1 MKKSLKVFAVV
12 CSIAFFLGLSACSNG
27 SDSDSGEN
35 SGSTSGGSSGGTTTG
50 GTTTGGG
57 TSGSHTT
64 SQVIKSGLKFDFSN
78 AKAIAAVD
86 KENSGRSAYSINSR
100 AATPDSSVDDS
111 PLLKILENGKFE
123 SALTLADNANLA
135 NIKEIYK
142 SPLEDSNDIFIVFD
156 GTSSFYD
163 EQVTVDE
170 NGNTISSNTVQ
181 KTLGQLVC
189 IHENNTIA
197 DILKIND
204 SENSWDSYQNY
215 LSLETDKGVM
225 FDAAGNLY
233 YMARKWNSSGSD
245 TSVVYKFDPKTN
257 EITELT
263 ASVSGT
269 NYSSFKITKDGKIIF
284 VQGRYSSG
292 SSAAFLRAIP
302 VDNPNNF
309 SNIYY
314 SSGDS
319 WNFGVLAWV
328 YDEKNEVMYYVPR
341 DKGLYK
347 AERSGNSFKTG
358 ELIGTSTGSELNAGR
373 YFKSSNYI
381 YVADWST
388 QEYSFNHGNGVVKFK
403 LVDAYGSLIPENAV
417 RCIIEYFADFTNHKS
432 DSAEYIYLTT
442 EDVDIRFDVF
452 KDIEGYE
459 DIYNATKG
467 LKNAEAI
474 KALDTFKLRNLLYD
488 VFDSNHG
495 YYGYT
500 KNYIN
505 KSSAYK
511 HNFLA
516 DILYVKNSNTLLC
529 NSEEPINSSTEVKGA
544 EYFRKNGDYYSSN
557 GSFDVFSTQYEQGFL
572 SVWDKNDNLV
582 FKKSDGSIDYSVI
595 LKDSFSKCYTHG
607 EKEFRLDTF
616 KDDETYGALYS
627 DLTDEAA
634 LKWLTEDDERLFWF
648 GNALIGEWD
657 GNKYVY
663 AKNFTDLFF
672 IKGTDEPAY
681 KQSLKDVCYSRNY
694 GEVIK
699 DYTVNSDGSLWARYT
714 NTGSSWGSEDKYFYF
729 VQITDSDGCL
739 INDFNEVNLPEGK
752 VSQTIENDGALY
764 MKYSLLNSNGDE
776 IGAHQI
782 YKVNFADGS
791 YVNMFKN
798 VPNNEKLEVV
808 SYSVGADR
816 LYYSA
821 VRGTSVENGVVSTV
835 TNEYNPLE
843 VTKKLSAIYTF

>member
-111 PLLKILENGKFE
+111 PLLKILEDGKFE

-204 SENSWDSYQNY
+204 SGDPYATWQNY
-215 LSLETDKGVM
+215 LSLEADKGVM

-263 ASVSGT
+263 ASVSGI

-302 VDNPNNF
+302 VDDPNNF

-314 SSGDS
+314 SSEGTELYS
-319 WNFGVLAWV
+319 WV
-328 YDEKNEVMYYVPR
+328 YDEVNEVMYYVPHNN
-341 DKGLYK
+341 GLYK
-347 AERSGNSFKTG
+347 AKRNGNSFVDA
-358 ELIGTSTGSELNAGR
+358 EFIGTRTDSELNAER
-373 YFKSSNYI
+373 YFKSQYVR
-381 YVADWST
+381 VADWGAD
-388 QEYSFNHGNGVVKFK
+388 FIDNNGN
-403 LVDAYGSLIPENAV
+403 LIPENVV
-417 RCIIEYFADFTNHKS
+417 RCIIEGSSNFPVS
-432 DSAEYIYLTT
+432 I
-442 EDVDIRFDVF
+442 EDIDIRFDVF

-474 KALDTFKLRNLLYD
+474 KALDTFKLRNLLYAI
-488 VFDSNHG
+488 FDDEYG
-495 YYGYT
+495 YYV
-500 KNYIN
+500 K
-505 KSSAYK
+505 KSSGYK

-516 DILYVKNSNTLLC
+516 DILYVKDSDTLLC
-529 NSEEPINSSTEVKGA
+529 NSDKSVNSSLEVKGT
-544 EYFRKNGDYYSSN
+544 EYFEKNGDNYLYN
-557 GSFDVFSTQYEQGFL
+557 GNLYLLVSRYIQGFV
-572 SVWDKNDNLV
+572 SVSDNY
-582 FKKSDGSIDYSVI
+582 KKSDGSIDYSLI
-595 LKDSFSKCYTHG
+595 LKDAFSGCYTHG
-607 EKEFRLDTF
+607 EKEFRLDIF

-634 LKWLTEDDERLFWF
+634 LKWITEDDERLFWF
-648 GNALIGEWD
+648 GDAFMEKWD
-657 GNKYVY
+657 GNKYCTP
-663 AKNFTDLFF
+663 AKNFSDLFF
-672 IKGTDEPAY
+672 IKGTDEPAF
-681 KQSLKDVCYSRNY
+681 KQTLRNASYCYD
-694 GEVIK
+694 IK

-714 NTGSSWGSEDKYFYF
+714 NTNDSENKYFYF

-776 IGAHQI
+776 TGFHQI

-798 VPNNEKLEVV
+798 VPNNGKLEVV

>member
-284 VQGRYSSG
+284 VQGQRDSSG
-292 SSAAFLRAIP
+292 SSATFLRAIP

-314 SSGDS
+314 SSEGTELYS
-319 WNFGVLAWV
+319 WV
-328 YDEKNEVMYYVPR
+328 YDEVNEVMYYVPR

-381 YVADWST
+381 YVADWRANEVSYWKCGA
-388 QEYSFNHGNGVVKFK
+388 EEIKFK
-403 LVDAYGSLIPENAV
+403 LVDDNENLIPENV
-417 RCIIEYFADFTNHKS
+417 VKYIIECFSSWNS
-432 DSAEYIYLTT
+432 VYLSVD
-442 EDVDIRFDVF
+442 DVDIRFDVF

-474 KALDTFKLRNLLYD
+474 KALDTFKLRNLFYD

-516 DILYVKNSNTLLC
+516 DILYIKNSNTLLC
-529 NSEEPINSSTEVKGA
+529 NSDEPINSSTEVKGT
-544 EYFRKNGDYYSSN
+544 EYFGKNGDYYSSCGDIN
-557 GSFDVFSTQYEQGFL
+557 VFSTQYKQGFL

-595 LKDSFSKCYTHG
+595 LKDAFSRCYTHG
-607 EKEFRLDTF
+607 EKEFRLDIF

-634 LKWLTEDDERLFWF
+634 LKWLAEDDERLFWF
-648 GNALIGEWD
+648 GNALIGEWND
-657 GNKYVY
+657 DKFY

-672 IKGTDEPAY
+672 IKGTNEPAFNQP
-681 KQSLKDVCYSRNY
+681 KQSVNYCYD
-694 GEVIK
+694 IK

-714 NTGSSWGSEDKYFYF
+714 NTSSSWGSENKYFYF

-764 MKYSLLNSNGDE
+764 MKYSLLNSNGGE
-776 IGAHQI
+776 TGFHQI
-782 YKVNFADGS
+782 YKVNFTDGS

-798 VPNNEKLEVV
+798 VPNNGKLEVV

>member
-1 MKKSLKVFAVV
+1 VKKSLKVFAVV
-12 CSIAFFLGLSACSNG
+12 CSIAFFFGLSACSNG
-27 SDSDSGEN
+27 SDSDSEEN
-35 SGSTSGGSSGGTTTG
+35 SGGISGGTTTG
-50 GTTTGGG
+50 GATTDDTPADGG
-57 TSGSHTT
+57 TSGSNTT
-64 SQVIKSGLKFDFSN
+64 SPVIRSGLKFDFSN

-86 KENSGRSAYSINSR
+86 KENSGRAAYSINSR

-111 PLLKILENGKFE
+111 PLLKILEDGKFE

-156 GTSSFYD
+156 GISSFYD

-189 IHENNTIA
+189 IHEDNTIA

-204 SENSWDSYQNY
+204 SENSWDYYQNY

-233 YMARKWNSSGSD
+233 YMARKWNSSGDMSI
-245 TSVVYKFDPKTN
+245 VYKFDPKTN

-284 VQGRYSSG
+284 VQGSRWNSG
-292 SSAAFLRAIP
+292 SSATFLRAIP
-302 VDNPNNF
+302 VDDPNNF

-314 SSGDS
+314 SSEGS
-319 WNFGVLAWV
+319 SLNNWV
-328 YDEKNEVMYYVPR
+328 YDEKNEVMYYVTY
-341 DKGLYK
+341 DGLYK

-373 YFKSSNYI
+373 YFKSQYVR
-381 YVADWST
+381 VADLGSDFIDNNGNLIL
-388 QEYSFNHGNGVVKFK
+388 ENVVRRIYSSFKFQVS
-403 LVDAYGSLIPENAV
+403 VD
-417 RCIIEYFADFTNHKS
+417 
-432 DSAEYIYLTT
+432 
-442 EDVDIRFDVF
+442 DVDIRFDVF

-474 KALDTFKLRNLLYD
+474 KALDTFKLRNLLYAI
-488 VFDSNHG
+488 FDDEYG
-495 YYGYT
+495 YYV
-500 KNYIN
+500 K
-505 KSSAYK
+505 KSSGYK

-516 DILYVKNSNTLLC
+516 DILYVKDSDTLLC
-529 NSEEPINSSTEVKGA
+529 NSDKAINSSTGVKST
-544 EYFRKNGDYYSSN
+544 EYFEKNGDNYLYN
-557 GSFDVFSTQYEQGFL
+557 GNLYLLVSRYIQGFV
-572 SVWDKNDNLV
+572 SVSDNY
-582 FKKSDGSIDYSVI
+582 KKSDDTVDYSAI
-595 LKDSFSKCYTHG
+595 LKDAFSKCYTHG
-607 EKEFRLDTF
+607 EKEFRLDIF
-616 KDDETYGALYS
+616 KDDETYGDLYS

-634 LKWLTEDDERLFWF
+634 LKWITEDDERLFWF
-648 GNALIGEWD
+648 GDASMEKWD
-657 GNKYVY
+657 GNKYCSP

-672 IKGTDEPAY
+672 IKGTDESAY
-681 KQSLKDVCYSRNY
+681 KQTKQYVSYSSLN
-694 GEVIK
+694 
-699 DYTVNSDGSLWARYT
+699 DYTINTDGSLWARYT
-714 NTGSSWGSEDKYFYF
+714 NTSSSWGSEDKYFYF

-776 IGAHQI
+776 TVFHQI
-782 YKVNFADGS
+782 YKVNFADGK
-791 YVNMFKN
+791 YLNMFKN
-798 VPNNEKLEVV
+798 VPNNEILEVI

-821 VRGTSVENGVVSTV
+821 VRGTSVENGVVSTI
-835 TNEYNPLE
+835 TNEFNPLE